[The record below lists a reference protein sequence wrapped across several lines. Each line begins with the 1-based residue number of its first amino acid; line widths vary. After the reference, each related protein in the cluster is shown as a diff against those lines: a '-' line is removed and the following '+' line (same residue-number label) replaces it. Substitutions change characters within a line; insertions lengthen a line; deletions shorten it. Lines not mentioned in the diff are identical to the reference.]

1 MIPFTAHLN
10 HLGDQK
16 AGSQSD
22 SQSRSRTDHTSVL
35 IRSPWGLSA
44 FWLRPDE
51 GAEGVKCVAGQ
62 REPLRDVQSPL
73 AGNLGEETPF
83 VSRPVLLGTGKH
95 LTPSW
100 MTFPWSAYYERILTN
115 SVTLP
120 FLKYDLW
127 LNCNRKKIMKS
138 AQPRP
143 YP

>member
-1 MIPFTAHLN
+1 MIPFTPHLN
-10 HLGDQK
+10 HLGDQE

-22 SQSRSRTDHTSVL
+22 SQSRSRTDQTSVL
-35 IRSPWGLSA
+35 IRSPWGLC
-44 FWLRPDE
+44 FP
-51 GAEGVKCVAGQ
+51 AEARRRCRWVKCVAGQ

-100 MTFPWSAYYERILTN
+100 MTFPRSAYYERILTN